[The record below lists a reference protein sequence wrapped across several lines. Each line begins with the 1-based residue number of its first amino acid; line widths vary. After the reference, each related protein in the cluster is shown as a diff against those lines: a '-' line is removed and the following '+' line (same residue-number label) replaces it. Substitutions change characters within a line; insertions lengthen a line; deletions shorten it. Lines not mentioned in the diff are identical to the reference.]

1 MASLPYEVPTFEHW
15 SPTAVRYH
23 PLQAGSIDGTD
34 VFPHD
39 KAIRRALSASYRP
52 NKKVSLK
59 TQTIIY
65 QGMDSMAVLL
75 HTLNVRGLG
84 VVWMWLKLKSFFQI
98 WQMTFLNCPQL
109 SEIGKK
115 CAILNSVIQ
124 LRSGLPKSFSWPG
137 ANLKK
142 TGIFASKASRKFLPL
157 KNH

>member
-65 QGMDSMAVLL
+65 QSMDSMAVTLPIKFFKIADALL

-98 WQMTFLNCPQL
+98 WQNDFFEL
-109 SEIGKK
+109 STTE
-115 CAILNSVIQ
+115 
-124 LRSGLPKSFSWPG
+124 
-137 ANLKK
+137 
-142 TGIFASKASRKFLPL
+142 
-157 KNH
+157 